1 MTTPELGKRRNRWA
15 DFIYETSNIAR
26 YIWPSGTVIAHRS
39 PADDKDVRDFLSKL
53 RDHEQSSVLLG
64 IGYYVSL
71 PQVRR
76 FVLVDLPLL
85 IRQLGHSS
93 VATPPAVGSSIR
105 GKVLWPDTILGRL
118 SGKVPR
124 GRYLMRSSERQLDIP
139 ENRLLKRYLVDLAE
153 GLTSLSSAS
162 GSKGCRKITEISEA
176 IETAIASPYLQAV
189 TLIGGPTTQ
198 MSARARR
205 NRNPSYGRAAS
216 LADHL
221 RALNGEGKWLAIA
234 DLLAAGWMA
243 PVTDDDL
250 FELFCLVSI
259 LDALENDLGFG
270 SPTEYGLI
278 WRARRHVASFRHS
291 GVDVT
296 VFFNQSPV
304 RTFGIST
311 RYSKFISDHSFYNV
325 ASRRPD
331 IMIVMKSSSTEKR
344 FIIEAKDTLDAKYA
358 RASVYKVFGYLYDFA
373 RMWTDIMQTG
383 LKALMIVPDQVSFTG
398 GFDPD
403 RETMAISINDRSAL
417 VAALTMMKSSVSYP
431 PS

>member
-1 MTTPELGKRRNRWA
+1 MTTPDHRERRTLWA
-15 DFIYETSNIAR
+15 DYIYETSNVAR
-26 YIWPSGTVIAHRS
+26 YIWPSGTVITPPS
-39 PADDKDVRDFLSKL
+39 PSDDKDVREFLSKL
-53 RDHEQSSVLLG
+53 RDHEQSATLLG

-93 VATPPAVGSSIR
+93 AATSPAVGSTIR

-124 GRYLMRSSERQLDIP
+124 GRYLVRSSERQLDIP

-153 GLTSLSSAS
+153 GLTTLSSTS
-162 GSKGCRKITEISEA
+162 GSKGCLKIAEISEA
-176 IETAIASPYLQAV
+176 IQNAIASPYLQSV
-189 TLIGGPTTQ
+189 TLVGSPTAQ

-205 NRNPSYGRAAS
+205 NRNASYGRAAT
-216 LADHL
+216 LAEHFRTL
-221 RALNGEGKWLAIA
+221 RGEGKWLAIA

-278 WRARRHVASFRHS
+278 WRARRHVASFQHS
-291 GVDVT
+291 GVDVS

-311 RYSKFISDHSFYNV
+311 RYGRFIGDHSFYKV

-331 IMIVMKSSSTEKR
+331 IMLVMKTGSSEKR
-344 FIIEAKDTLDAKYA
+344 FIVEAKDTLDAKYA
-358 RASVYKVFGYLYDFA
+358 RDSVYKVFGYLYDFSQ
-373 RMWTDIMQTG
+373 MWTDIMQTG
-383 LKALMIVPDQVSFTG
+383 LKALMIVPDHVSFTG
-398 GFDPD
+398 GPDPD
-403 RETMAISINDRSAL
+403 REIMAISLSDRAGL
-417 VAALTMMKSSVSYP
+417 VAALAMMKASVSNP
-431 PS
+431 QS